1 MAIIPIEI
9 SAVEARSANIYEAIV
24 ILSKRTRQ
32 INEELKVE
40 YNQRVEILNAK
51 NKESED
57 QDHDLPPNPD
67 QIRVSKEFEKRAKPS
82 EQAVDDLLSDKVS
95 YRYKNDDAVAI

>member
-1 MAIIPIEI
+1 MAIVPIEI
-9 SAVEARSANIYEAIV
+9 SEVEARTANIYESIV
-24 ILSKRTRQ
+24 VLSKRTRQ

-67 QIRVSKEFEKRAKPS
+67 QIKVSKEFEKREKPG
-82 EQAVDDLLSDKVS
+82 EQAVENLLSDKVS
-95 YRYKNDDAVAI
+95 YRYKSDEIVAN